1 MNALKAIW
9 QFLWKNRKWVIQIIF
24 VLYDIISRKIKKH
37 DSKGEPVASDKV
49 SGEQEKQGEA
59 SKENDSPVQQKK

>member
-9 QFLWKNRKWVIQIIF
+9 QFLWKYRKWVIQIIF
-24 VLYDIISRKIKKH
+24 ILYDIVSRQIKKLNR
-37 DSKGEPVASDKV
+37 KGEPVAGNQV

>member
-37 DSKGEPVASDKV
+37 DRKGEPVAGNQV
-49 SGEQEKQGEA
+49 SGEQEKQNEA
-59 SKENDSPVQQKK
+59 SKEACDSIKQKK